1 MAKRKTI
8 GENPLDPIAPDR
20 TMRRT
25 DESAAA
31 ANAQSVD
38 PATGRTGTP
47 APRSRPKVKDS
58 AVPAPATQAAQPP
71 SPADLVNRVQSL
83 EKENEF
89 IKWLVGGAILLAL
102 LL

>member
-8 GENPLDPIAPDR
+8 GENPLDILAPDR
-20 TMRRT
+20 TTRRT
-25 DESAAA
+25 SESAAA

-38 PATGRTGTP
+38 PATARTSTP
-47 APRSRPKVKDS
+47 APRSRPKVEDS
-58 AVPAPATQAAQPP
+58 TVPTPATQPP

-83 EKENEF
+83 EKENAY
-89 IKWLVGGAILLAL
+89 IKLLVGGAILLAL